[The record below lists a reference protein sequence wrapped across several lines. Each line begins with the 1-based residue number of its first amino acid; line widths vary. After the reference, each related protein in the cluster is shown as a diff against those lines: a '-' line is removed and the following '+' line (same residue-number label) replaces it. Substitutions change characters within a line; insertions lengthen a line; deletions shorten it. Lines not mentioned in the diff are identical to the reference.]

1 MKNKRA
7 IRKVIKNSLNLR
19 FNIKT
24 VTPSKEQIDR
34 TLFVD
39 SIETMI
45 AIQDRTEFMIS
56 ELGIDAIGFED
67 KYFRVIENLFK
78 LHFSKE
84 QLSLIQLYLYE
95 LVPDKGWNGQIELEQ
110 KGKPPKIVEFKTPK
124 QVWDV
129 INLFK
134 K

>member
-24 VTPSKEQIDR
+24 VLPSKEQIDK

-39 SIETMI
+39 SIETML

-56 ELGIDAIGFED
+56 ELGIDAIGYED
-67 KYFRVIENLFK
+67 KYYRVIENLFK
-78 LHFSKE
+78 LHFNKE

-95 LVPDKGWNGQIELEQ
+95 LVPDKEWNGQIELEQ
-110 KGKPPKIVEFKTPK
+110 KGKPLKIVEFKTPK